1 MFYYYVLFPLAINGG
16 FVYESKQKL
25 EIGRRV
31 VVDFKSK
38 KRIGVVW
45 RESEKPEYETKE
57 ILDVLDDKAVLSE
70 EFIET
75 LKFFSFYYLSYEG
88 LLLRSSLPK
97 RFFLT
102 FEDIALEKQNVEVCI
117 NSSPFKLT
125 EEQNRI
131 VEGINLDSFSVNLIF
146 GVTGS
151 GKTEV
156 YLRLIE
162 KVLKSDKK
170 AIVLV
175 PEIALTPQY
184 IEIFKGRFDEN
195 LISIIHSRLTPK
207 QRFLNWLEF
216 NNSKKR
222 ILIGTRSAVFVNFSD
237 VGIVVVD
244 EENDESYKQE
254 TEPTYNAKDIAIYRA
269 KRFNIPVILSSAT
282 PSVESFYKAE
292 EGKFKL
298 FRLTKRVMELDL
310 PKVEFTKLE
319 SNEMFNDYTI
329 DAIKETLKENKTVA
343 VLVNRRGF
351 AEYMVC
357 EDCGYV
363 FLCPNCS
370 VSLTYHKEDNLL
382 KCHWCEARFDI
393 PSCCPKCGSLNLSIR
408 GVGSQKVVETLK
420 SLFPDKRIERFD
432 RDSTSKKGEFERII
446 NSLRNGEIDILV
458 GTQMLS
464 KGHDISKIGLVVVA
478 ELESLFVMPDFRAT
492 ERALSL
498 IIQTAGRSGRRET
511 GRVIIQTASDSPPF
525 KEYIENHDFESFL
538 KEEIRTRKAFIY
550 PPFSRIIRIVSEKRR
565 MDASYKLIDDV
576 KKKLEDRLNIAGP
589 TKCPIFKLRNRYR
602 YHLIV
607 KSLSI
612 LKDVSIIRESVGFK
626 DGIHFDVDPMNFF

>member
-16 FVYESKQKL
+16 FVYESKQ
-25 EIGRRV
+25 EIELGRRV

-38 KRIGVVW
+38 KRIGIVW
-45 RESEKPEYETKE
+45 KESQKPEYETKE
-57 ILDVLDDKAVLSE
+57 ILSLLDDRAILNE

-97 RFFLT
+97 RIFST
-102 FEDIALEKQNVEVCI
+102 FEDIELKKESVEVSI
-117 NSSPFKLT
+117 NPSAFELT
-125 EEQNRI
+125 EEQKKI
-131 VEGINLDSFSVNLIF
+131 VESISLNSFSVNLIF

-156 YLRLIE
+156 YLRLID
-162 KVLKSDKK
+162 KVLESGKK

-184 IEIFKGRFDEN
+184 IEIFKERFDES
-195 LISIIHSRLTPK
+195 LISVIHSRLTPR
-207 QRFLNWLEF
+207 QRFLNWIEF
-216 NNSKKR
+216 NNSRKR

-254 TEPTYNAKDIAIYRA
+254 SEPTYNAKDIAIYRA
-269 KRFNIPVILSSAT
+269 KKLNIPVVLSSAT

-292 EGKFKL
+292 EGKFRL
-298 FRLTKRVMELDL
+298 FRLTKRVMELEL
-310 PKVEFTKLE
+310 PKVEFVKLE
-319 SNEMFNDYTI
+319 DKEMFSDYTI
-329 DAIKETLKENKTVA
+329 EAIKETLKENKTVA

-370 VSLTYHKEDNLL
+370 VSLTYHKEDNSLR
-382 KCHWCEARFDI
+382 CHWCEARFDI
-393 PSCCPKCGSLNLSIR
+393 PSVCPKCGSANLSIR
-408 GVGSQKVVETLK
+408 GVGSEKVVEALK
-420 SLFPDKRIERFD
+420 SIFPDKTIERFD

-446 NSLRNGEIDILV
+446 TALREGRIDILV

-498 IIQTAGRSGRRET
+498 IIQTAGRSGRREA
-511 GRVIIQTASDSPPF
+511 GQVIIQTVSDSPPF
-525 KEYIENHDFESFL
+525 EEYIRNHDFESFL
-538 KEEIRTRKAFIY
+538 KSEIATRKAFLY
-550 PPFSRIIRIVSEKRR
+550 PPFSRIIRIIAEKRKK
-565 MDASYKLIDDV
+565 DAAYELICDV
-576 KKKLEDRLNIAGP
+576 KSKIEGKLNVVGP
-589 TKCPIFKLRNRYR
+589 TRCPIFKLRNRYR
-602 YHLIV
+602 YHLLI
-607 KSLSI
+607 KSFSALKDISI
-612 LKDVSIIRESVGFK
+612 LREIIGFK
-626 DGIHFDVDPMNFF
+626 DGIHFDVDPVNFF